1 MEPQQ
6 HRNKLWML
14 MNALWQRTEFFRVS
28 LFYSYIFFL
37 SCYYYFII
45 KFLPCHGKGTD
56 LIALE
61 SVIAA
66 LFQQPRKT
74 TGKWLFCT
82 LNTRGKKKKK
92 RLSRKKKKTAKVL
105 DCFWWSELQ
114 GNTSSWVVGRL
125 GRVFHKN
132 RKRWFPK
139 PWQWTRGQARWCYP
153 LPWMHCRV

>member
-1 MEPQQ
+1 MPCDRGLSFSGFPYFI
-6 HRNKLWML
+6 H
-14 MNALWQRTEFFRVS
+14 TF
-28 LFYSYIFFL
+28 FFL

-92 RLSRKKKKTAKVL
+92 GMEENSSRKKI
-105 DCFWWSELQ
+105 
-114 GNTSSWVVGRL
+114 NM
-125 GRVFHKN
+125 KN
-132 RKRWFPK
+132 CTVEP
-139 PWQWTRGQARWCYP
+139 
-153 LPWMHCRV
+153 V